1 MGVAGK
7 RKLQKRRE
15 LQKRSRGMAREK
27 LEEIS
32 GEEWTKCREEG
43 SQKPEV
49 AGEIA
54 GSESLAGVAYC
65 RIGYT

>member
-1 MGVAGK
+1 
-7 RKLQKRRE
+7 
-15 LQKRSRGMAREK
+15 MAREK

-32 GEEWTKCREEG
+32 GEEWSKCREER